1 MQANAAHYGWVHP
14 DWAQLTGQ
22 NPEPW
27 HWEYGSL
34 T

>member
-1 MQANAAHYGWVHP
+1 VHP
-14 DWAQLTGQ
+14 DWAQAGGQ

>member
-1 MQANAAHYGWVHP
+1 VHP
-14 DWAQLTGQ
+14 DWAQARGS

-34 T
+34 A